1 MLATFVIGLRE
12 GLEAALIVGIIA
24 AFLTQDG
31 KGRALRSMWI
41 GVGIAVVI
49 CLGIG
54 LALTLLSGSLPQ
66 RQQELL
72 ETVIGLVAVVMVTW
86 MVLWMRK
93 HSRDLKSE
101 LGAAVQGA
109 LAAGSTFALVAMAFL
124 AVIREGVETAVFLVA
139 ASQTKGGAITF
150 VGAGLGI
157 AVAIVLGWLI
167 YRGGVRINLSKFFRI
182 TGGVLVLVAGGV
194 LMSSL
199 RHAHEADWLNVGTQT
214 WIDLSAVI
222 TPGSVQES
230 LLGGVLGIQAQL
242 SAVAVIAWLL
252 YIVPMLA
259 VVLWPAGRLLTA
271 RIAARLLLAVGSAGL
286 VAAALLVLLV
296 PAATVPSS
304 AAHTAAG
311 DGGTA
316 SVSLSAAVRSGAGMT
331 AVVGG
336 TVVLQGAP
344 DDVRVDL
351 PAERRTLDLVGTRTL
366 GGRSVADYASGRIVV
381 PAADSPTT
389 MTGAELAELNGGR
402 YPVGLRA
409 ADADQALRTT
419 EPVGVE
425 LIVTVDVATGLP
437 VGVAGTAEAA
447 VIATAES
454 GRTHRVE
461 LGSVQLTSTE
471 LATPAG
477 STASGSTG
485 TGLTAAA
492 ALSNAQLRA
501 TTFGALLPWM
511 LVVWSGL
518 LLGSAA
524 LILLAARRRRAR
536 PAPAA
541 ARQATPET
549 LPGSGP
555 VIDPAPGLVAETT
568 PPRSLASSS
577 ASRSGDP
584 HR

>member
-31 KGRALRSMWI
+31 KTRALRSMWI

-54 LALTLLSGSLPQ
+54 LALTLVSGSLPQ
-66 RQQELL
+66 RQQEML

-93 HSRDLKSE
+93 HSRNLKSE

-139 ASQTKGGAITF
+139 ASQTKGGATTF

-167 YRGGVRINLSKFFRI
+167 YRGGVRINLSKFFRV
-182 TGGVLVLVAGGV
+182 TGAILVLVAGGV

-199 RHAHEADWLNVGTQT
+199 AHAHEADWLNVGTQT

-242 SAVAVIAWLL
+242 SAIAVIAWVL
-252 YIVPMLA
+252 YVVPMLA
-259 VVLWPAGRLLTA
+259 VVLWPVGRLLTA
-271 RIAARLLLAVGSAGL
+271 RITARLLLAVGSAGV
-286 VAAALLVLLV
+286 VAATLLALLV
-296 PAATVPSS
+296 PAATAPSS
-304 AAHTAAG
+304 TTHTAAG
-311 DGGTA
+311 DGGSAAVT
-316 SVSLSAAVRSGAGMT
+316 LSAAVVSGAGMT

-336 TVVLQGAP
+336 TVVLDGTS
-344 DDVRVDL
+344 DNVRVTL
-351 PAERRTLDLVGTRTL
+351 PAEQRTLELVSARTIA
-366 GGRSVADYASGRIVV
+366 GRSVADYASDRIVV
-381 PAADSPTT
+381 PAPESPAT

-437 VGVAGTAEAA
+437 VGVAGTVEAA
-447 VIATAES
+447 VIATAGS

-461 LGSVQLTSTE
+461 LGSVQLISTE
-471 LATPAG
+471 LATAPG
-477 STASGSTG
+477 STAAGSRSTG
-485 TGLTAAA
+485 IAAA
-492 ALSNAQLRA
+492 ASLSNAQLRA

-524 LILLAARRRRAR
+524 LVLLAARRRAR

-541 ARQATPET
+541 ARQATPES

-555 VIDPAPGLVAETT
+555 VTDPAAGLVTEPT
-568 PPRSLASSS
+568 PQRSLASSS
-577 ASRSGDP
+577 TSRSGDQ

>member
-31 KGRALRSMWI
+31 KTRALRSMWI

-49 CLGIG
+49 CLVIG

-66 RQQELL
+66 RQQEML

-93 HSRDLKSE
+93 HSRNLKSE

-109 LAAGSTFALVAMAFL
+109 LAAGSTFALAAMAFL
-124 AVIREGVETAVFLVA
+124 AVIREGIETAVFLVA

-167 YRGGVRINLSKFFRI
+167 YRGGVRINLSKFFRV
-182 TGGVLVLVAGGV
+182 TGAILVLVAGGV

-199 RHAHEADWLNVGTQT
+199 SHAHEADWLNVGTQT
-214 WIDLSAVI
+214 WIDLSAGI

-230 LLGGVLGIQAQL
+230 LLAGVLGIRAQL
-242 SAVAVIAWLL
+242 SAISVIAWVL
-252 YIVPMLA
+252 YVVPMLA

-271 RIAARLLLAVGSAGL
+271 RITARLLMAVGALGL
-286 VAAALLVLLV
+286 VAAALLALLV
-296 PAATVPSS
+296 PAANAPASVTR
-304 AAHTAAG
+304 AATG
-311 DGGTA
+311 DGGSAMVT
-316 SVSLSAAVRSGAGMT
+316 VSSATVSGAGMT
-331 AVVGG
+331 AVLGG
-336 TVVLQGAP
+336 TVVLDGAP
-344 DDVRVDL
+344 DDVRVAL
-351 PAERRTLDLVGTRTL
+351 PAVRRTLDLIGARTL
-366 GGRSVADYASGRIVV
+366 AGRSVADYASDRIVV
-381 PAADSPTT
+381 PATASPAT

-419 EPVGVE
+419 EPVDVE
-425 LIVTVDVATGLP
+425 LIITVDVATGLP
-437 VGVAGTAEAA
+437 VGVAGTADAA
-447 VIATAES
+447 VIATAEN

-471 LATPAG
+471 LATTPG
-477 STASGSTG
+477 STAAGSTG
-485 TGLTAAA
+485 TGLAAAA

-511 LVVWSGL
+511 LVAWSGL

-524 LILLAARRRRAR
+524 MILLGARRRRAR
-536 PAPAA
+536 LAPAA
-541 ARQATPET
+541 AREATPEA
-549 LPGSGP
+549 LPGPGP
-555 VIDPAPGLVAETT
+555 VIDHATGLVTEPAPR
-568 PPRSLASSS
+568 RSLASSS
-577 ASRSGDP
+577 TSRSGDH